1 VKIKDVGLIDNSAIN
16 TEEMTIIKK
25 TREKVMYHQVSF
37 GPRSPLTDTTGYSI
51 WQWSGQFIF
60 PKVEDHRLQLWDL
73 PLRRAPEVFFLLC
86 LHELASYFSAN
97 MWDTLF

>member
-37 GPRSPLTDTTGYSI
+37 GQRSPLTDTTGYSI
-51 WQWSGQFIF
+51 
-60 PKVEDHRLQLWDL
+60 
-73 PLRRAPEVFFLLC
+73 
-86 LHELASYFSAN
+86 
-97 MWDTLF
+97 